1 MAPEGGRAGMVIIN
15 ILLGFVA
22 FSLIVF
28 LMGNTNPPMSEK
40 KHRDLTIAFVAVLI
54 FTLAVNI
61 IA

>member
-1 MAPEGGRAGMVIIN
+1 MLIVN

-22 FSLIVF
+22 FSLAAF
-28 LMGNTNPPMSEK
+28 LIGNTNPPMSKE
-40 KHRDLTIAFVAVLI
+40 KHRDLTVAFVAVLI